1 MMDGDHSNELKKV
14 PTRWAICN
22 ESDVYL

>member
-1 MMDGDHSNELKKV
+1 MDGDHSNELKKV